1 MTGRERKPSVGDAS
15 KTFNA
20 VNSPNT
26 KSKNNNGRRNRN
38 RSNSLPI
45 NRSNTNTSSSSSGN
59 GSNGNNNNN
68 GHNRRRGRDR
78 SNSHGHHHHNHH
90 PRKPQSKKDLW
101 KGSQN
106 KDIGN
111 SVVVQ
116 MIGMKSAN
124 HTVYA
129 RVDPSCSAT
138 PDALAAVP
146 VGKVIE
152 VMVDEEWR
160 HVAKAI
166 LERGVHVEGD
176 SFPSAA
182 ELLKL
187 GAVWLLNETAYAA
200 GDHAHARR
208 LSPKD
213 EMDTPDW
220 KDMTL
225 RVHVHPDRFFV
236 AHEVD
241 WGKYCKGL
249 LLDGATSA
257 VIGGKKAHVPITG
270 MPDKKDGVIV
280 YEDKDLGFAVLNKP
294 GGMSCHSTLSNHAED
309 VVSMFGHTL
318 KERSADPELK
328 HPFLSIPLRVETE
341 MHGLILVATKKQ
353 FCTYMTKQIEESM
366 TKKQIES
373 ENAASSD
380 LAEEKDTAATG
391 AAIASKG
398 DFNKTYRC
406 LVCIKDPDDIDR
418 IEGMVGMPIE
428 HYVDVKS
435 ATPKKFVRNKPK
447 SSNHEWSRCLM
458 KITAVSSNS
467 KNFRAACVS
476 STYSDSNDF
485 TLAHRLWG
493 PNYEHPAEDVGV
505 RYVMQVDVQL
515 MTRAPHQIRGQLSAL
530 GIPIVGDGPYG
541 GGTCEMRMHRHMWHR
556 MAVQICHLEF
566 PLPKLEQDEEDS
578 NEEKK
583 TELLVPTEEDV
594 CVFNLNTA
602 WWSEYLVDYE
612 RDLMA
617 STRA

>member
-1 MTGRERKPSVGDAS
+1 MTGRERKPSMGSTGDHS
-15 KTFNA
+15 ITSN
-20 VNSPNT
+20 VSTPNN
-26 KSKNNNGRRNRN
+26 KNGHYRNRNRN
-38 RSNSLPI
+38 RSNSMPI
-45 NRSNTNTSSSSSGN
+45 DRSSTPSSSSS
-59 GSNGNNNNN
+59 SNN
-68 GHNRRRGRDR
+68 GHNNNTPNRRRGRDR
-78 SNSHGHHHHNHH
+78 SNSHASHGHHHHNHH
-90 PRKPQSKKDLW
+90 NHGPRKPQSKKNLW

-111 SVVVQ
+111 NVIVQ
-116 MIGMKSAN
+116 MIGMESAK

-129 RVDPSCSAT
+129 RVDPDCAAT
-138 PDALAAVP
+138 SESLAAVP
-146 VGKVIE
+146 IGKVIE
-152 VMVDEEWR
+152 IMVDEEWR

-166 LERGVHVEGD
+166 LEKGVHVEPD
-176 SFPSAA
+176 SYPSAA

-213 EMDTPDW
+213 ENDTPEW

-249 LLDGATSA
+249 LLDGGGTSA
-257 VIGGKKAHVPITG
+257 VIGGRKAHVPVTG

-280 YEDKDLGFAVLNKP
+280 YEDKELGFAVLNKP
-294 GGMSCHSTLSNHAED
+294 GDMPCHSTLSNHAED
-309 VVSMFGHTL
+309 VVSMFGNTL
-318 KERSADPELK
+318 RERSNDPELK
-328 HPFLSIPLRVETE
+328 HPFLSLPFRVETE
-341 MHGLILVATKKQ
+341 MHGLILAATKKE
-353 FCTYMTKQIEESM
+353 FCSYMTKQLESG
-366 TKKQIES
+366 TNNEVGG
-373 ENAASSD
+373 
-380 LAEEKDTAATG
+380 LT
-391 AAIASKG
+391 
-398 DFNKTYRC
+398 KTYRC
-406 LVCIKDPDDIDR
+406 LVCIKHPDDIER
-418 IEGMVGMPIE
+418 IEHLVGHPIE

-435 ATPKKFVRNKPK
+435 ATPKVFVRNKPQ

-458 KITAVSSNS
+458 KITSIASNS
-467 KNFRAACVS
+467 TNFRAACVS
-476 STYSDSNDF
+476 SKYSDSNDF

-505 RYVMQVDVQL
+505 QYVMQVDVQL
-515 MTRAPHQIRGQLSAL
+515 MGTKAPHQIRGQLAAL

-566 PLPKLEQDEEDS
+566 RLPKVGQEEEEEEEVK
-578 NEEKK
+578 EEKK
-583 TELLVPTEEDV
+583 TELVPTEEDK
-594 CVFNLNTA
+594 CVFHLNTA

-612 RDLMA
+612 RYLMA
-617 STRA
+617 STGP